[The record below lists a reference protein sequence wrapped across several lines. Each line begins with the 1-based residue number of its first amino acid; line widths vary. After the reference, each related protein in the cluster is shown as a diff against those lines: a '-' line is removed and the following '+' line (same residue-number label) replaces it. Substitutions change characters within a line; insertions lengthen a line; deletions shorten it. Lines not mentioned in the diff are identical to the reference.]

1 MTNPTRRQKE
11 TEIAERRV
19 RVTRLYQSGM
29 RDQYR
34 IAEALG
40 VSTATISRD
49 IRALEAQWREEAA
62 RDIAAARGEMISR
75 HHVLRKGLATAARA
89 GDVQAVKATLAI
101 DAEDAK
107 LMGLYAPERR
117 EIAGTDGGPLQVVIE
132 RVGREVSE

>member
-11 TEIAERRV
+11 TEMTERRA

-62 RDIAAARGEMISR
+62 RDIAAARGEMLAR
-75 HHVLRKGLATAARA
+75 HHDLRKGLATAARV

-107 LMGLYAPERR
+107 LMGLYAPEKR
-117 EIAGTDGGPLQVVIE
+117 EVAGADGEPLKIVIE
-132 RVGREVSE
+132 RMAREASE

>member
-1 MTNPTRRQKE
+1 
-11 TEIAERRV
+11 
-19 RVTRLYQSGM
+19 M

-62 RDIAAARGEMISR
+62 CDIAATLGEMISR

-117 EIAGTDGGPLQVVIE
+117 EIAGTNDTPLKIIIENIGAEVVE
-132 RVGREVSE
+132 

>member
-1 MTNPTRRQKE
+1 MTNPRDRAKATAIEARRRQVAALLLGGASNHGQ
-11 TEIAERRV
+11 IA
-19 RVTRLYQSGM
+19 
-29 RDQYR
+29 DQ
-34 IAEALG
+34 LG
-40 VSTATISRD
+40 VSRPTISRD

-117 EIAGTDGGPLQVVIE
+117 EIAGTNDTPLKIIIENIGAEVVE
-132 RVGREVSE
+132 

>member
-11 TEIAERRV
+11 TEIAERRA

-75 HHVLRKGLATAARA
+75 HHDLRKGLATAARA

-107 LMGLYAPERR
+107 LMGLYAPEKR
-117 EIAGTDGGPLQVVIE
+117 ELSTANDTPLKIIIENIGAEVVE
-132 RVGREVSE
+132 